1 MSLKVS
7 RNGGCVSVTLEGPHH
22 NAIDEATWIALRNTF
37 EPLQHDEALRCVVI
51 SGSAGHFAAGAD
63 ISEFPALR
71 SSLDGVRHYHEDI
84 IAPAL
89 DAIRHSAAPVIAKIF
104 GDCIG
109 GGLEIAASCDLRY
122 AADSARFGAPI
133 GRLGFSMAPE
143 ELAALLRVAA
153 PSVCAELL
161 FEGRLLDGSEALAR
175 GLVTRLVKADLLD
188 SAVDEAIVRIM
199 AQAPRAQRIN
209 KVLLR
214 TMSDAALNEAQR
226 LFAFSYAETRD
237 HQEGVAAF
245 LERREPHFTN
255 N

>member
-1 MSLKVS
+1 MSLVVE
-7 RNGGCVSVTLEGPHH
+7 RDGGLLSVTLQGPHH
-22 NAIDEATWIALRNTF
+22 NAIDQATWIALRDTF
-37 EPLQHDEALRCVVI
+37 LPLQHDETLRCVVI
-51 SGSAGHFAAGAD
+51 AGSSGHFAAGAD
-63 ISEFPALR
+63 ISEFPVLR
-71 SSLDGVRHYHEDI
+71 GSLDGVRHYHEDI

-89 DAIRHSAAPVIAKIF
+89 DAIRHSPVPVIAKIS

-122 AADSARFGAPI
+122 AADNARFGAPI

-143 ELAALLRVAA
+143 ELGALLRVASA
-153 PSVCAELL
+153 AVCAELL
-161 FEGRLLDGSEALAR
+161 FEGRLLDGTEAAAR
-175 GLVTRLVKADLLD
+175 GLVTRLVKAELLD
-188 SAVDEAIVRIM
+188 GAVSQAVERIT

-214 TMSDAALNEAQR
+214 TLSDAALDEAQR
-226 LFAFSYAETRD
+226 MFAFSYAETRD

>member
-1 MSLKVS
+1 
-7 RNGGCVSVTLEGPHH
+7 
-22 NAIDEATWIALRNTF
+22 
-37 EPLQHDEALRCVVI
+37 
-51 SGSAGHFAAGAD
+51 
-63 ISEFPALR
+63 
-71 SSLDGVRHYHEDI
+71 
-84 IAPAL
+84 
-89 DAIRHSAAPVIAKIF
+89 VIAKIV

-143 ELAALLRVAA
+143 ELTALLRVAA

-161 FEGRLLDGSEALAR
+161 FEGRLFDASEALAR
-175 GLVTRLVKADLLD
+175 GLVTRLVKPELLD
-188 SAVDEAIVRIM
+188 GAVDQAIARIM

-214 TMSDAALNEAQR
+214 TLSDAALNEAQR

>member
-1 MSLKVS
+1 MF
-7 RNGGCVSVTLEGPHH
+7 VTLQGPHH
-22 NAIDEATWIALRNTF
+22 NAIDQATWIALRATF
-37 EPLQHDEALRCVVI
+37 APLAHDESLRCVVL
-51 SGSAGHFAAGAD
+51 SGDAGHFAAGAD

-71 SSLDGVRHYHEDI
+71 GSLDAVRHYHEDI

-89 DAIRHSAAPVIAKIF
+89 DAIRHSAAPVIARIS

-122 AADSARFGAPI
+122 AADNARFGAPI

-143 ELAALLRVAA
+143 ELAALLRVASPA
-153 PSVCAELL
+153 VCAELL
-161 FEGRLLDGSEALAR
+161 LEGRLLDGAEALAR
-175 GLVTRLVKADLLD
+175 GLVTRLVKAHLLD
-188 SAVDEAIVRIM
+188 ATVDEAVTRIV

-214 TMSDAALNEAQR
+214 TISDAALDEAQR

-237 HQEGVAAF
+237 HKEGVAAF

-255 N
+255 S